1 MLKKVPNIFA
11 QNIFLTNRALMFR
24 AFLESIMHLLLR
36 YLRPSW
42 YLEIVTVNIDDTFN
56 VQYIILLTKY
66 FPTNQK
72 TKWFPER
79 PLAWSRMIAQPCS
92 LHCLYSVL
100 SVFPVWTL
108 NSVLFLH
115 TPNSLSTFEPQPQQ
129 LTSLLW
135 SALHSALQVW
145 LWGQWTR
152 SRGIQATDQS
162 HHALL
167 VYR

>member
-1 MLKKVPNIFA
+1 MLEKVPNIFA

-66 FPTNQK
+66 FPTDQK

-100 SVFPVWTL
+100 CSLYELWILFCFCTHPTVYQLLSPSQ
-108 NSVLFLH
+108 NSWPGVCLDPPKPPH
-115 TPNSLSTFEPQPQQ
+115 KNITFHHISI
-129 LTSLLW
+129 TSK
-135 SALHSALQVW
+135 H
-145 LWGQWTR
+145 
-152 SRGIQATDQS
+152 
-162 HHALL
+162 
-167 VYR
+167 